1 MIMKKA
7 LLITRHAVP
16 NYGSLLQTVATTE
29 LFKTCG
35 VEMVVLDYVPEMEKP
50 ENLYIPMMQKYK
62 HNKIKRMLYAILRKP
77 DFQHMGNSF
86 RRYEHDML
94 SLTQEYNSLESL
106 ENQAFDEY
114 DFFVTGSDQVWGPIA
129 LSEYDPAFFW
139 SFLSTEKKRIG
150 YSASFGRIDF
160 GKETRLKMSEF
171 LKKYIAI
178 TVRENS
184 AVELLTG
191 MGIGNVQQ
199 VLDPVLMLTKNEW
212 QKYMGDKT
220 VVQGRYILV
229 YQVHDNPK
237 MNQYAKKIAKVLN
250 LKLVRVSNSYIHI
263 IRGGEFCYLPSPAD
277 FLRLFADAQFVL
289 TNSFHA
295 TVFSLIFNKPFA
307 VVDSGTT
314 NTRIDSLLKLVHQE
328 RRQIKDFNDFSQTS
342 EAIDFDEVNKLLS
355 AYREHSLAVVKDI
368 VNKI

>member
-1 MIMKKA
+1 MINETLYVIMKKA

-139 SFLSTEKKRIG
+139 SFLSTEK
-150 YSASFGRIDF
+150 
-160 GKETRLKMSEF
+160 
-171 LKKYIAI
+171 
-178 TVRENS
+178 
-184 AVELLTG
+184 
-191 MGIGNVQQ
+191 
-199 VLDPVLMLTKNEW
+199 
-212 QKYMGDKT
+212 
-220 VVQGRYILV
+220 
-229 YQVHDNPK
+229 
-237 MNQYAKKIAKVLN
+237 
-250 LKLVRVSNSYIHI
+250 
-263 IRGGEFCYLPSPAD
+263 
-277 FLRLFADAQFVL
+277 
-289 TNSFHA
+289 
-295 TVFSLIFNKPFA
+295 
-307 VVDSGTT
+307 
-314 NTRIDSLLKLVHQE
+314 
-328 RRQIKDFNDFSQTS
+328 
-342 EAIDFDEVNKLLS
+342 
-355 AYREHSLAVVKDI
+355 
-368 VNKI
+368 